1 MNLRNILH
9 AESIDSYQKVL
20 LMCLLDAQDHQRDW
34 VSFEDLAKTMNVTA
48 KCMREKALPLIEMRW
63 IVRGKRGFYA
73 LNKIPQMF

>member
-34 VSFEDLAKTMNVTA
+34 V
-48 KCMREKALPLIEMRW
+48 
-63 IVRGKRGFYA
+63 
-73 LNKIPQMF
+73 